1 MAIAEKDIKQLWG
14 MAGGYCSN
22 PDCRVRVAIVS
33 EKGESYLTGEMAH
46 IVARQAKGP
55 RGDGIGGDNTYENLV
70 LLCPT
75 CHTKA
80 DKAPEDFPVELL
92 LDWKA
97 QHEAW
102 VDSWAK
108 ANRMKS
114 TQELM
119 AFIAGLLE
127 ENHYLFTKYGPK
139 SSIAVTDP
147 VSSAYAIWVARR
159 LDTILPNNR
168 KIVAALDANPDLVPG
183 EMKKSILLFRDH
195 ASGYEQ
201 NAFERL
207 DHYELFP
214 ISFAELV
221 EKYKN
226 V

>member
-22 PDCRVRVAIVS
+22 PDCRARVAIVS
-33 EKGESYLTGEMAH
+33 ENGESYLTGEMAH
-46 IVARQAKGP
+46 IVARQARGP
-55 RGDGIGGDNTYENLV
+55 RGDGVGGDNTYTNLV

-80 DKAPEDFPVELL
+80 DKAPDNFPAEMLF
-92 LDWKA
+92 DWKA
-97 QHEAW
+97 QHEEW

-108 ANRMKS
+108 ADRMKS
-114 TQELM
+114 SQELM
-119 AFIAGLLE
+119 VFIAGLLE
-127 ENHYLFTKYGPK
+127 ENRYFFNKYGPS
-139 SSIAVTDP
+139 SSIAVSDP

-168 KIVAALDANPDLVPG
+168 KIVAALDANPELVPD
-183 EMKKSILLFRDH
+183 EMKKTVLLFRDH
-195 ASGYEQ
+195 ASGFEQ
-201 NAFERL
+201 NAYERL

-214 ISFAELV
+214 TTFAELV

>member
-22 PDCRVRVAIVS
+22 PDCQARVAIIS
-33 EKGESYLTGEMAH
+33 DKGASYLTGEMAH

-55 RGDGIGGDNTYENLV
+55 RGDGVGGDNTYENLV

-80 DKAPEDFPVELL
+80 DKAPDNFPAEML

-108 ANRMKS
+108 ADRIKS

-119 AFIAGLLE
+119 AFISGLLE
-127 ENHYLFTKYGPK
+127 DNYYFFDKYGPR
-139 SSIAVTDP
+139 SSIAVSDP
-147 VSSAYAIWVARR
+147 VSSAYAIWVVRR

-168 KIVAALDANPDLVPG
+168 KIVAALDANAGQVPD
-183 EMKKSILLFRDH
+183 EMKKSVLLFRDH

-201 NAFERL
+201 NAYERL

-214 ISFAELV
+214 TPFAELV